1 MNKQIKKHLQKRGVQ
16 FMEAP
21 RTDGLF
27 GTDRSASC
35 FFNWFFEEIMRFDSL
50 VYRRQFWLAASTKG
64 YTIGPMPRTVWEFTD
79 PRIHRYNQWLAN
91 LLFMMILMGVSAVVW
106 CLVKETSRHLRRL
119 RRPTYYEQERAK
131 RLAWAEERRKITKRT
146 TNHACPTVQQL
157 TDAFRAARQSSA
169 NMIRL
174 GSLLEDLECYVNNKP
189 YWSPE
194 TRQIVGRHGGIRQ
207 WLRENAPEL
216 SERYKTLMRYKAL
229 SKKFRQAVG
238 IADPI
243 SASDVLPQ
251 DADITSK
258 GLEVLPQDDIA
269 PAEKNENIERTNSHK
284 QAEGLGYGG
293 LEVNENT
300 GRTNS
305 HERAEGMGHDGV
317 EGNENIGRTGEREN
331 SNGTENSEGTGYS
344 KGRDDS
350 QGVGDSRGM
359 MDLRVEGD
367 ENRKRCADVVREILG
382 TCEGTVVSLDA
393 QIALYVGVACIAQE
407 KKIARKNKREQDFQ
421 CRNTRKC
428 VPC

>member
-50 VYRRQFWLAASTKG
+50 AYRRQFWLAASTKG

-131 RLAWAEERRKITKRT
+131 RLAWAEERRKINTRT

-157 TDAFRAARQSSA
+157 TEAFRVARQSPA

-251 DADITSK
+251 DAVIPSK
-258 GLEVLPQDDIA
+258 GLEVLPREENL
-269 PAEKNENIERTNSHK
+269 PSETNENIERTNSHGE
-284 QAEGLGYGG
+284 AERLIENGMAK
-293 LEVNENT
+293 NENIVRT
-300 GRTNS
+300 G
-305 HERAEGMGHDGV
+305 EGECSLTGGECLGGESPVGD
-317 EGNENIGRTGEREN
+317 EKRIGNENGG
-331 SNGTENSEGTGYS
+331 GKAKGVFGA
-344 KGRDDS
+344 KGRDRA
-350 QGVGDSRGM
+350 QGARTAKGCGDTTGDASVKEDGGVNEKRGM
-359 MDLRVEGD
+359 
-367 ENRKRCADVVREILG
+367 DVVREILG
-382 TCEGTVVSLDA
+382 TCEGTVVSLEA
-393 QIALYVGVACIAQE
+393 QIALYVGSEFIAKARQE
-407 KKIARKNKREQDFQ
+407 KVGTTKKR
-421 CRNTRKC
+421 C
-428 VPC
+428 VKG

>member
-50 VYRRQFWLAASTKG
+50 AYRRQFWQAASTKG

-131 RLAWAEERRKITKRT
+131 RLAWAEERRRITKRT

-157 TDAFRAARQSSA
+157 TDAFRVARQSPA

-251 DADITSK
+251 DAD
-258 GLEVLPQDDIA
+258 VLPQDTDVLSEA
-269 PAEKNENIERTNSHK
+269 SGVLPEAKNMPSEKNENI
-284 QAEGLGYGG
+284 
-293 LEVNENT
+293 

-305 HERAEGMGHDGV
+305 HEQSEGMRNYGV
-317 EGNENIGRTGEREN
+317 GANENTERTKDRE
-331 SNGTENSEGTGYS
+331 
-344 KGRDDS
+344 
-350 QGVGDSRGM
+350 DSRKLRRHQESGNS
-359 MDLRVEGD
+359 DGGETWIEKNENTKRTEDSGCSQDGGNLRVEGD

-393 QIALYVGVACIAQE
+393 QIALYVGVACIAR
-407 KKIARKNKREQDFQ
+407 KNKIARKKQERA
-421 CRNTRKC
+421 RIS
-428 VPC
+428 VS

>member
-16 FMEAP
+16 FLEPP

-50 VYRRQFWLAASTKG
+50 AYRRQFWLAASTKG

-79 PRIHRYNQWLAN
+79 PRRHRYNQWLAN

-131 RLAWAEERRKITKRT
+131 RLAWAEERRKINKRT

-157 TDAFRAARQSSA
+157 MEAFRVARQSPA

-229 SKKFRQAVG
+229 AIRIRQATGTKDPKPTSKLLVKPHHKAVAKILSDEAPVFARVFAMVEQMLTPAVISEMPDVAQQDASDQRSKKR
-238 IADPI
+238 
-243 SASDVLPQ
+243 
-251 DADITSK
+251 
-258 GLEVLPQDDIA
+258 
-269 PAEKNENIERTNSHK
+269 R
-284 QAEGLGYGG
+284 
-293 LEVNENT
+293 
-300 GRTNS
+300 
-305 HERAEGMGHDGV
+305 
-317 EGNENIGRTGEREN
+317 
-331 SNGTENSEGTGYS
+331 
-344 KGRDDS
+344 
-350 QGVGDSRGM
+350 
-359 MDLRVEGD
+359 RV
-367 ENRKRCADVVREILG
+367 K
-382 TCEGTVVSLDA
+382 T
-393 QIALYVGVACIAQE
+393 
-407 KKIARKNKREQDFQ
+407 
-421 CRNTRKC
+421 
-428 VPC
+428 

>member
-1 MNKQIKKHLQKRGVQ
+1 MNKQIKEHLQKRGVQ

-50 VYRRQFWLAASTKG
+50 AYRRQFWLAASTKG

-106 CLVKETSRHLRRL
+106 CLVKETSRHLRQL

-131 RLAWAEERRKITKRT
+131 RLAWAEERRKINKRT
-146 TNHACPTVQQL
+146 TSHACPTVQQL
-157 TDAFRAARQSSA
+157 TEAFRGARQSPA

-251 DADITSK
+251 DADVLSEAS
-258 GLEVLPQDDIA
+258 GVLPEA
-269 PAEKNENIERTNSHK
+269 KNVASEKNENIERTNSHK
-284 QAEGLGYGG
+284 QAKGMGDDGVE
-293 LEVNENT
+293 ENENT
-300 GRTNS
+300 ERTNS
-305 HERAEGMGHDGV
+305 YEIGEGTRCNEMGQ
-317 EGNENIGRTGEREN
+317 NENIGRNVEREN
-331 SNGTENSEGTGYS
+331 SNGTEKSKVIEDS
-344 KGRDDS
+344 KGRGDS

-367 ENRKRCADVVREILG
+367 ENGKRCADVVREILG

-393 QIALYVGVACIAQE
+393 QIALYVGVACIAKK
-407 KKIARKNKREQDFQ
+407 KKIARKKEIGHDFQ
-421 CRNTRKC
+421 FRNTREC
-428 VPC
+428 LPC

>member
-16 FMEAP
+16 FLEPP

-50 VYRRQFWLAASTKG
+50 AYRRQFWLAASTKG

-79 PRIHRYNQWLAN
+79 PRIHRYNQWFAN

-131 RLAWAEERRKITKRT
+131 RLAWAEERRKINKRT

-157 TDAFRAARQSSA
+157 TDAFRAARQSPA

-189 YWSPE
+189 YWSLE
-194 TRQIVGRHGGIRQ
+194 TRRIVGRHGGIRQ

-251 DADITSK
+251 DTDVLSK
-258 GLEVLPQDDIA
+258 GSEALPQEKIA
-269 PAEKNENIERTNSHK
+269 PSEKNENID
-284 QAEGLGYGG
+284 
-293 LEVNENT
+293 
-300 GRTNS
+300 RTNS
-305 HERAEGMGHDGV
+305 HEQSEAVRR
-317 EGNENIGRTGEREN
+317 NENIGRTGKREN
-331 SNGTENSEGTGYS
+331 SNGTENSKGTRDS
-344 KGRDDS
+344 KGRGASKGRGDS
-350 QGVGDSRGM
+350 QGVGDGERG
-359 MDLRVEGD
+359 G
-367 ENRKRCADVVREILG
+367 CADVVREILG
-382 TCEGTVVSLDA
+382 KCEGTVVSLDA

-407 KKIARKNKREQDFQ
+407 KKIARKNKRGQDFQ
-421 CRNTRKC
+421 FRNTRKC
-428 VPC
+428 IHC

>member
-1 MNKQIKKHLQKRGVQ
+1 MNKQIKKHLLKRGVQ

-50 VYRRQFWLAASTKG
+50 AYRRQFWLAASTKG

-131 RLAWAEERRKITKRT
+131 RLAWAEERRKINKRT
-146 TNHACPTVQQL
+146 TNHACPTVQEL
-157 TDAFRAARQSSA
+157 TEAFRVARQSPA

-251 DADITSK
+251 DADVLSK
-258 GLEVLPQDDIA
+258 GLEVLPQE
-269 PAEKNENIERTNSHK
+269 EKVTLEINENIERTNSHGE
-284 QAEGLGYGG
+284 AERSI
-293 LEVNENT
+293 EN
-300 GRTNS
+300 
-305 HERAEGMGHDGV
+305 GMAK
-317 EGNENIGRTGEREN
+317 NENIVRTGEGE
-331 SNGTENSEGTGYS
+331 SSPTGGDTKESVCTTEGGITKESACTTEGGS
-344 KGRDDS
+344 AKGKRHVERGVVKGVCDKKDRGS
-350 QGVGDSRGM
+350 AQGKRRVGDGGTQGKRGM
-359 MDLRVEGD
+359 
-367 ENRKRCADVVREILG
+367 DVVREILG

-393 QIALYVGVACIAQE
+393 QIALYVGSEFIAKARQE
-407 KKIARKNKREQDFQ
+407 KVCTTKRW
-421 CRNTRKC
+421 RVKS
-428 VPC
+428 

>member
-1 MNKQIKKHLQKRGVQ
+1 MNKQIKEHLQKRGVQ

-21 RTDGLF
+21 RPDGLF

-50 VYRRQFWLAASTKG
+50 AYRRQFWQAASTKG

-131 RLAWAEERRKITKRT
+131 RLAWAEERRRITKRT

-157 TDAFRAARQSSA
+157 TDAFRVARQSPA

-251 DADITSK
+251 DAD
-258 GLEVLPQDDIA
+258 VLPQDTDVLSEA
-269 PAEKNENIERTNSHK
+269 SGVLPEAKNMPSEKNENI
-284 QAEGLGYGG
+284 
-293 LEVNENT
+293 

-305 HERAEGMGHDGV
+305 HEQSEGMRNYGV
-317 EGNENIGRTGEREN
+317 GANENTERTKDRE
-331 SNGTENSEGTGYS
+331 
-344 KGRDDS
+344 
-350 QGVGDSRGM
+350 DSRKLRRHQESGNS
-359 MDLRVEGD
+359 DGGETWIEKNENTKRTEDSGCSQDGGNLRVEGD

-393 QIALYVGVACIAQE
+393 QIALYVGVACIAR
-407 KKIARKNKREQDFQ
+407 KNKIARKKQERA
-421 CRNTRKC
+421 RIS
-428 VPC
+428 VS

>member
-1 MNKQIKKHLQKRGVQ
+1 
-16 FMEAP
+16 MEAP

-50 VYRRQFWLAASTKG
+50 AYRRQFWLAASTKG

-146 TNHACPTVQQL
+146 THHACPTVQKL
-157 TDAFRAARQSSA
+157 TEAFRAARQSPA

-189 YWSPE
+189 YWSSE

-251 DADITSK
+251 DADVLSK
-258 GLEVLPQDDIA
+258 DTDVLPEA
-269 PAEKNENIERTNSHK
+269 SGVLPEAKNVPPEKNENIR
-284 QAEGLGYGG
+284 
-293 LEVNENT
+293 
-300 GRTNS
+300 RTNS
-305 HERAEGMGHDGV
+305 HERAERLEHDGV
-317 EGNENIGRTGEREN
+317 EGNENTDRTNSHEVGEGTRCNEMGQNENIGRIDKGEN
-331 SNGTENSEGTGYS
+331 SQEAENSEGTGDS
-344 KGRDDS
+344 KGRGAFKGRGDS
-350 QGVGDSRGM
+350 PGVGDGERG
-359 MDLRVEGD
+359 G
-367 ENRKRCADVVREILG
+367 CADVVREILG
-382 TCEGTVVSLDA
+382 KCEGTVVSLDA
-393 QIALYVGVACIAQE
+393 QIALYVGVACI
-407 KKIARKNKREQDFQ
+407 
-421 CRNTRKC
+421 TRKKQERRQNFHC
-428 VPC
+428 RHSSMHV